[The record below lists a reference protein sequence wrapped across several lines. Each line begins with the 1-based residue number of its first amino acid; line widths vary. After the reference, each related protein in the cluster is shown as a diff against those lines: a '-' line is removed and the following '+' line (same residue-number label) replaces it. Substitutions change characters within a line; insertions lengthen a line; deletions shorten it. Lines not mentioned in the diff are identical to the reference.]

1 MDATAPALWGHGK
14 VPLAMVRW
22 STEVEA
28 VGNHIRV
35 RRIWEYVS
43 LRVELSLE
51 EQTHLFSCGVCLAA
65 FRICLLS
72 DRHPLDHDEHSK
84 SA

>member
-1 MDATAPALWGHGK
+1 MESA
-14 VPLAMVRW
+14 
-22 STEVEA
+22 S
-28 VGNHIRV
+28 NHIRV
-35 RRIWEYVS
+35 RRIMDYVK

-51 EQTHLFSCGVCLAA
+51 EQAHLFSCGVCLAA

-72 DRHPLDHDEHSK
+72 DHHPLDDYAQSK